1 MDWGKIFNISLI
13 YAMLRSATPL
23 IYAALCASI
32 TQQANILNVGTEGIM
47 LTGAFFAVAISYLSG
62 AWYLGVIAAMLAGVF
77 MAGIMAV
84 GHIKFKAD
92 ITAIGIGVNIFALA
106 LTKFLLNVVFNKSG
120 TFSDPAIKPIPRVR
134 IAALDQAGEVG
145 RLFNGWAVT
154 EWFVII
160 LVIGMSFLLY
170 KTIWGLRLRAIGQHP
185 VAAQS
190 VGIHVNSMKY
200 KAMIISGLIGGLA
213 GAHLSLGYSALFTE
227 NMTNNRGFMGVAAM
241 YFGGADPFKTTLGCL
256 VFGFS
261 DSVGARLQ
269 PYGLSSQIVL
279 MMPYLVTVIV
289 LAISMYARLRRIE
302 RKKSSLL
309 KRVPDSK

>member
-1 MDWGKIFNISLI
+1 MCIRDS
-13 YAMLRSATPL
+13 
-23 IYAALCASI
+23 
-32 TQQANILNVGTEGIM
+32 
-47 LTGAFFAVAISYLSG
+47 
-62 AWYLGVIAAMLAGVF
+62 
-77 MAGIMAV
+77 
-84 GHIKFKAD
+84 
-92 ITAIGIGVNIFALA
+92 
-106 LTKFLLNVVFNKSG
+106 
-120 TFSDPAIKPIPRVR
+120 
-134 IAALDQAGEVG
+134 
-145 RLFNGWAVT
+145 
-154 EWFVII
+154 
-160 LVIGMSFLLY
+160 Y

-289 LAISMYARLRRIE
+289 LAISMYARSVSYTHLDVYKRQVLENTILGFEPRKGSRIDFAKARE
-302 RKKSSLL
+302 NAMLYINPVSYTHLDVY
-309 KRVPDSK
+309 KRQMYM